1 MKLKLTFLA
10 STLLSTG
17 VFGADLVL
25 TNAMIY
31 GHSNA
36 DTVAISEG
44 KIAEI
49 GDARDID
56 ALQNP
61 NATVIDLEGGF
72 LSPGFIDNHNH
83 VFEAASEAGAQC
95 ELSVEEDLAGQ
106 IPLLK
111 ACREETQ
118 RSGWVMGYGFSIDS
132 LLAEE
137 SNQTP
142 LQVIDA
148 IFPEQPVIFMEQTSH
163 SMWVNSAALE
173 LAGITSETPEPQ
185 GGKILKNDDSGELNG
200 ILLDNA
206 GDIVLELAWNSLN
219 NQFEQSY
226 LGLMQGLA
234 EAKAHGIT
242 TIGDGRLYWKRGW
255 YEVWQHAEKQGELT
269 ARVSLRPWIYPT
281 EPMATQ
287 LEYLKGIQSSNKSDL
302 LLVAQVKMYSD
313 GILINGTAK
322 TLAPYLDT
330 YIPDEP
336 YGINYIE
343 PKAMKQWLVELDK
356 VGYGAH
362 IHAIGDGAIRE
373 SLNAIEA
380 MRVNES
386 DKDYTLTHVELV
398 NSKDVGRFA
407 KLEVTADFQVGSDY
421 VAYHEHQWA
430 EAFLGAKRARAL
442 MNLEAIFSSGAN
454 VTLSSDWNVHDINP
468 LVGIANSVIMGK
480 TGLPNVNAA
489 LEAYTIN
496 AARSLGIDD
505 ITGSIEVGK
514 SADFVVLSADITQL
528 SPEKIKETE
537 IWMTILKGNVVHS
550 SE

>member
-1 MKLKLTFLA
+1 MA
-10 STLLSTG
+10 
-17 VFGADLVL
+17 
-25 TNAMIY
+25 
-31 GHSNA
+31 
-36 DTVAISEG
+36 
-44 KIAEI
+44 
-49 GDARDID
+49 
-56 ALQNP
+56 
-61 NATVIDLEGGF
+61 
-72 LSPGFIDNHNH
+72 
-83 VFEAASEAGAQC
+83 
-95 ELSVEEDLAGQ
+95 
-106 IPLLK
+106 
-111 ACREETQ
+111 ACR
-118 RSGWVMGYGFSIDS
+118 
-132 LLAEE
+132 
-137 SNQTP
+137 
-142 LQVIDA
+142 
-148 IFPEQPVIFMEQTSH
+148 
-163 SMWVNSAALE
+163 
-173 LAGITSETPEPQ
+173 
-185 GGKILKNDDSGELNG
+185 
-200 ILLDNA
+200 
-206 GDIVLELAWNSLN
+206 
-219 NQFEQSY
+219 
-226 LGLMQGLA
+226 
-234 EAKAHGIT
+234 
-242 TIGDGRLYWKRGW
+242 
-255 YEVWQHAEKQGELT
+255 KQGELT

-302 LLVAQVKMYSD
+302 LLVDQVKMYSD

-343 PKAMKQWLVELDK
+343 PKAMKQWLVELNK
-356 VGYGAH
+356 IGYGAH

-514 SADFVVLSADITQL
+514 SADFVVLSEDITQL
-528 SPEKIKETE
+528 SPQEIKEVQV
-537 IWMTILKGNVVHS
+537 WMTLLRGEVVYQ

>member
-10 STLLSTG
+10 SALLSTG
-17 VFGADLVL
+17 VFGSDLVL
-25 TNAMIY
+25 TNAIIY

-49 GDARDID
+49 GDARDIV
-56 ALQNP
+56 ALQSS

-95 ELSVEEDLAGQ
+95 ELSVEKDLAGQ
-106 IPLLK
+106 IPFLK

-142 LQVIDA
+142 LQIIDT
-148 IFPEQPVIFMEQTSH
+148 IFPDQPVIFMEQTSH

-185 GGKILKNDDSGELNG
+185 GGKILKDDDSGKLNG

-255 YEVWQHAEKQGELT
+255 YEVWQHAENK
-269 ARVSLRPWIYPT
+269 VS
-281 EPMATQ
+281 
-287 LEYLKGIQSSNKSDL
+287 
-302 LLVAQVKMYSD
+302 
-313 GILINGTAK
+313 
-322 TLAPYLDT
+322 
-330 YIPDEP
+330 
-336 YGINYIE
+336 
-343 PKAMKQWLVELDK
+343 
-356 VGYGAH
+356 
-362 IHAIGDGAIRE
+362 
-373 SLNAIEA
+373 
-380 MRVNES
+380 
-386 DKDYTLTHVELV
+386 
-398 NSKDVGRFA
+398 
-407 KLEVTADFQVGSDY
+407 
-421 VAYHEHQWA
+421 
-430 EAFLGAKRARAL
+430 
-442 MNLEAIFSSGAN
+442 
-454 VTLSSDWNVHDINP
+454 
-468 LVGIANSVIMGK
+468 
-480 TGLPNVNAA
+480 
-489 LEAYTIN
+489 
-496 AARSLGIDD
+496 
-505 ITGSIEVGK
+505 
-514 SADFVVLSADITQL
+514 
-528 SPEKIKETE
+528 
-537 IWMTILKGNVVHS
+537 
-550 SE
+550 